1 MSIRINC
8 VEIADE
14 IDNLSLDQNE
24 ETLAGTKT
32 LVTTDKVMQKLNPGG
47 ASRDVILSAITNDLM
62 FIVHNSGTLAGFNL
76 VVKNPAAATL
86 AVLVP
91 GMTGIFHCGATAWTK
106 IDNKKVNTATV
117 ASSATPTPNMDI
129 TDEYT
134 ITALAEAA
142 TFGAPTGTLVNGRK
156 LIIRIKDNGTARV
169 LNWNAIYRAGTD
181 VALPTTTVISKTMYC
196 GFIYNS
202 TDIKWDLVAY
212 IDNI

>member
-1 MSIRINC
+1 MAIYYDDT
-8 VEIADE
+8 AD
-14 IDNLSLDQNE
+14 
-24 ETLAGTKT
+24 
-32 LVTTDKVMQKLNPGG
+32 
-47 ASRDVILSAITNDLM
+47 RDPYIT
-62 FIVHNSGTLAGFNL
+62 
-76 VVKNPAAATL
+76 
-86 AVLVP
+86 
-91 GMTGIFHCGATAWTK
+91 
-106 IDNKKVNTATV
+106 TV
-117 ASSATPTPNMDI
+117 ASNATPTPNMDI